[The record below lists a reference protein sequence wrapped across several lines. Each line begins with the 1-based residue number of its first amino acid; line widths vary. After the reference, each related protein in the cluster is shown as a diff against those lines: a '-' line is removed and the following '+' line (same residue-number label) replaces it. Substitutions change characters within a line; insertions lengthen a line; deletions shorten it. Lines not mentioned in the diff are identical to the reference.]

1 MYDDPFFYVCIFLSL
16 VILGVSLH
24 TIYETKTN
32 KMKYQD
38 GIVLKNGLIPA
49 TKEETAL
56 YFEKEEEK
64 RQLESL
70 PKHDRLSRFLH
81 NLFKFFIPDHK
92 KAIERRI
99 KATFPKA
106 TDVKVNQVSNEEL
119 ERLMIKAGIKLP
131 KTPKPNKR
139 KI

>member
-16 VILGVSLH
+16 VILGISLH
-24 TIYETKTN
+24 TIYETKTKKMSMTGNYN
-32 KMKYQD
+32 KE
-38 GIVLKNGLIPA
+38 LKQKSIY
-49 TKEETAL
+49 EDAL
-56 YFEKEEEK
+56 YFEKEEEN

-92 KAIERRI
+92 KAFEIRMSLV
-99 KATFPKA
+99 KPK
-106 TDVKVNQVSNEEL
+106 
-119 ERLMIKAGIKLP
+119 
-131 KTPKPNKR
+131 PKPNKR

>member
-16 VILGVSLH
+16 VILGISLH
-24 TIYETKTN
+24 TIYETKTKKMSMTGNYN
-32 KMKYQD
+32 KE
-38 GIVLKNGLIPA
+38 LKQKSIY
-49 TKEETAL
+49 EDAL
-56 YFEKEEEK
+56 YFEKEEEN